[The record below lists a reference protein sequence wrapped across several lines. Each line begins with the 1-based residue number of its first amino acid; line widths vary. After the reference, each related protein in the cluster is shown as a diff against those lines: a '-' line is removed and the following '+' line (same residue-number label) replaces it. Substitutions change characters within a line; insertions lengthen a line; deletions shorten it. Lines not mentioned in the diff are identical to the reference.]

1 MTDPVLRIPAS
12 GLGGSGYKNPVTGER
27 VPGVTTVLGV
37 IDKPQLKQWAV
48 DQTAAYAVANIDSLL
63 NRTEEQGYNFLRWY
77 WNRMKPEDFD
87 DPDNDLR
94 NYHVGVLNDA
104 AELGTLVH
112 EWIEADLNEWFEPDI
127 TRDEQAQMIV
137 EYLAWRDAH
146 EIEVYCT
153 EATLFGQGYAGTTD
167 WIGKITCLHEDPCVE
182 PGTSVAV
189 DNKTSRNTWDEQIAQ
204 LAALGACH
212 TWMRQV
218 PAGTPG
224 AHKHEKTTK
233 GKKSTSWWLPQEVPP
248 IQQYALLHIRP
259 DDYDYNG
266 NFIPAFCE
274 LKVIP
279 LEEIEVGYEMFEG
292 ALQVRKSQ
300 ARLKALRKARGEKED
315 ADE

>member
-1 MTDPVLRIPAS
+1 MTDPILRIPAS
-12 GLGGSGYKNPVTGER
+12 GLGGSGYKNPVTGEK

-37 IDKPQLKQWAV
+37 IDKPQIKQWAV

-77 WNRMKPEDFD
+77 WNRLKPNEFD
-87 DPDNDLR
+87 NPEIDIT

-104 AELGTLVH
+104 AELGTIVH
-112 EWIEADLNEWFEPDI
+112 EWIEADLNDWFEPDI

-137 EYLAWRDAH
+137 EYLAWKAGHD
-146 EIEVYCT
+146 IEVACT
-153 EATLFGQGYAGTTD
+153 EATLFGQGYAGTGD
-167 WIGKITCLHEDPCVE
+167 WIGKIDGVWTL
-182 PGTSVAV
+182 V

-212 TWMRQV
+212 TWMKQV
-218 PAGTPG
+218 KADTPG
-224 AHKHEKTTK
+224 AFKHEKTIK
-233 GKKSTSWWLPQEVPP
+233 GKKSVSWWLPQEVPP

-279 LEEIEVGYEMFEG
+279 LEEIDVGYEMFQG

-300 ARLKALRKARGEKED
+300 AKIKALRKARGEKE
-315 ADE
+315 ENE